1 MMKICLIFI
10 LIIKFVY
17 SVQYNQLCTFSFG
30 TCNWSIGRRWH
41 ITSLD
46 NGDKIL
52 IADAESKED
61 KRIGFTDAIISSWLQ
76 LSSLCSFDIRLTFQY
91 SIQNENDLIEIYL
104 IEKNR
109 TRMISLGQ
117 WKSKPNINNSLED
130 NDLMW
135 QQVNVTFKAAEEF
148 RIDIEIRHL
157 PNKKNNPLVWF
168 GIDDILIE
176 NCPIAILNTTANIP
190 HTTEIITTT
199 SISWTTKLY
208 SNESNTTLFNI
219 PYWKLDDLSDE
230 HPSSS
235 SGHTLLTLIL
245 YLLCALIALTL
256 LIILFTIIIFTYRKH
271 CCQSSSSSSSS
282 SSMID
287 HRYQPG
293 KTKLNNRI
301 GIQIENIDR
310 DNQTVIKTI
319 STPVRPCFE

>member
-1 MMKICLIFI
+1 MMKIYLIFVI
-10 LIIKFVY
+10 IIKLIY

-46 NGDKIL
+46 NGDKVL

-61 KRIGFTDAIISSWLQ
+61 KRIGFTDAIMSSWLQ
-76 LSSLCSFDIRLTFQY
+76 LSPLCSFDIRLTFQY
-91 SIQNENDLIEIYL
+91 YIENENDLIEIYF

-109 TRMISLGQ
+109 TRMISIGQ
-117 WKSKPNINNSLED
+117 WKSRTNINNSSEN
-130 NDLMW
+130 NDQIW
-135 QQVNVTFKAAEEF
+135 QQGNVTFKAAEEF

-157 PNKKNNPLVWF
+157 PNKKNNPSVWF

-176 NCPIAILNTTANIP
+176 NCPIAIVNTTSNNL
-190 HTTEIITTT
+190 HTTEILTTT
-199 SISWTTKLY
+199 SISWSTKLY

-230 HPSSS
+230 QLSSS
-235 SGHTLLTLIL
+235 PGQTLLTLIL

-256 LIILFTIIIFTYRKH
+256 LIILFSIIIFTYRKH
-271 CCQSSSSSSSS
+271 CCPSS
-282 SSMID
+282 SSMMN
-287 HRYQPG
+287 HRCQLD
-293 KTKLNNRI
+293 KTKQNNRI

-310 DNQTVIKTI
+310 DNQTIKTMN
-319 STPVRPCFE
+319 TTVRPCFE